1 MGTDHQLAF
10 PYMALSH
17 TWLGIARYAVV
28 TLAFFEEVPAEH
40 KDRAHSNNVQPPH
53 LGQQRLAEQ

>member
-28 TLAFFEEVPAEH
+28 LLAFFEEVPAED
-40 KDRAHSNNVQPPH
+40 KD
-53 LGQQRLAEQ
+53 